1 MAFLGNMAKRIFDI
15 VAALAATIV
24 FLVPWIIISI
34 IIKIQ
39 SPGPAI
45 FKPVRVGKNGKTF
58 TLYKFRSMRVDSG
71 AIHAT
76 TLRGDTRIFP
86 LGAFLRKTKLDETP
100 QLLNILKG
108 EMSVIG
114 PRPEDVDN
122 AADMYKGKFAKIL
135 DVKPG
140 LSSIASLY
148 DYTHGEKYENEELYN
163 KEFLPK
169 KLALE
174 LYYVEHRSFLM
185 DMKLIVRTVKVI
197 AQIASGKE
205 EFDEPV
211 ELKFALDN
219 LARHCEEHRDEA
231 IHDAGVATH
240 GI

>member
-1 MAFLGNMAKRIFDI
+1 MTVMGNVIKRVFDF
-15 VAALAATIV
+15 VAALVATLFFI
-24 FLVPWIIISI
+24 VPWIIIAFV
-34 IIKIQ
+34 IKIQ

-45 FKPVRVGKNGKTF
+45 YKPVRVGKNGKPF

-76 TLRGDTRIFP
+76 TLRGDSRIFP
-86 LGAFLRKTKLDETP
+86 FGVFLRKTKLDETP

-108 EMSVIG
+108 DMSVIG
-114 PRPEDVDN
+114 PRPEDLDN
-122 AADMYKGKFAKIL
+122 VQEMYKGKFAKIL

-148 DYTHGEKYENEELYN
+148 DYTHGEKYESEELYN

-197 AQIASGKE
+197 AQIACGKE
-205 EFDEPV
+205 NFEEPK
-211 ELKFALDN
+211 ELKAALN
-219 LARHCEEHRDEA
+219 
-231 IHDAGVATH
+231 GV
-240 GI
+240 